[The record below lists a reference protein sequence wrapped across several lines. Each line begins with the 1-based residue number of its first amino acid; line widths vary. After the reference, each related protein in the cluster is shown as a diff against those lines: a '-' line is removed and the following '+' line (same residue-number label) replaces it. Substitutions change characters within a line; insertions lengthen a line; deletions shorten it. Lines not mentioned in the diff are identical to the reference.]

1 MKRIVL
7 GTVVGCFVLAA
18 SLFSS
23 PAEAHGPYGRYGF
36 YGGPVGRSYSY
47 TSGYAPFTGGYAG
60 VMVPPYN
67 VYYNR
72 YTVPYGAGYSGGW
85 QPYQGFYR
93 QGPYP
98 QVGLYLGY

>member
-7 GTVVGCFVLAA
+7 GAVAGGVMLVASMFCTAA
-18 SLFSS
+18 Q
-23 PAEAHGPYGRYGF
+23 AHGPYGPYGS
-36 YGGPVGRSYSY
+36 YGVGVQPAYGY

-67 VYYNR
+67 VYSNR
-72 YTVPYGAGYSGGW
+72 YMAPYGAGYSGGW

-93 QGPYP
+93 RSPHP
-98 QVGLYLGY
+98 QVGFY